1 MKSLIFFFFS
11 VLFSILP
18 AFTCFSQDTI
28 VDNKG
33 LIFTAKITEI
43 DSAFITYAS
52 VDTSIKDQII
62 IPRTNIIFI
71 KYQDGRTEQL
81 YLNDTLVTKDGIFIS
96 CKVLEIE
103 QSTLTYFSF
112 GNKFTNSVILRSNLL
127 LVKLHDGTKMAGS
140 QLSMS
145 NTEYFDLGLSDAK
158 AYYKVKPA
166 VIVSEVIMGVG
177 TIFVVPIIAATLIA
191 YVPPIDY
198 ESVENPN
205 NGLLKSNKDYK
216 KGYEKAAYK
225 KKISEATLSYF
236 VGLAG
241 FLGTILTLSSF
252 IF

>member
-11 VLFSILP
+11 VLFTVLP

-33 LIFTAKITEI
+33 LIFSARITEM

-52 VDTSIKDQII
+52 VDTSIKVQTIV
-62 IPRTNIIFI
+62 PRTNIIFI

-81 YLNDTLVTKDGIFIS
+81 YFNDTLVTKEGIFIS

-112 GNKFTNSVILRSNLL
+112 GNKFTNSVIFRSNLL
-127 LVKLHDGTKMAGS
+127 LVKLHDGTKMSGS
-140 QLSMS
+140 ELSMS
-145 NTEYFDLGLSDAK
+145 QNEYFILGLSDAK

-166 VIVSEVIMGVG
+166 VIVSEVIMGLG
-177 TIFVVPIIAATLIA
+177 TIFVVPIIAATIIA
-191 YVPPIDY
+191 YVPPVNF
-198 ESVENPN
+198 ESIENPN
-205 NGLLKSNKDYK
+205 NTLLSSSQDYK
-216 KGYEKAAYK
+216 RGYEKAACK
-225 KKISEATLSYF
+225 KKISTATLSYF
-236 VGLAG
+236 VGLSS
-241 FLGTILTLSSF
+241 FFGTILTLSSF